1 MSRFCS
7 LRRQGPFI
15 GFWKSASPAA
25 NSKSVPVLPFE
36 NFSDSKE
43 NSYFSVAEQ
52 IAAALQA
59 GLSADQRADINKKPT
74 ENVAAYDFYL
84 RGWRLYQLYQ
94 KDEKEKAVDLFKQAI
109 EQGRSSICRFPL
121 AYVGSS

>member
-1 MSRFCS
+1 VSRFCS

-43 NSYFSVAEQ
+43 NSYFSDGLMSEVNFAIGMFQ
-52 IAAALQA
+52 SNTRRASARSAA
-59 GLSADQRADINKKPT
+59 N
-74 ENVAAYDFYL
+74 
-84 RGWRLYQLYQ
+84 
-94 KDEKEKAVDLFKQAI
+94 
-109 EQGRSSICRFPL
+109 
-121 AYVGSS
+121 